1 MTDRN
6 REDLNRNQSGS
17 SNQNQS
23 GSPSHNQDR
32 EQRNTS
38 SGETDRMGGQ
48 SGRDNLGV
56 GQSDRDLTGNRNES
70 EGAGNRSTGN
80 IEGDENLNRR

>member
-6 REDLNRNQSGS
+6 REDLERDQSGS
-17 SNQNQS
+17 SNQNESQNP
-23 GSPSHNQDR
+23 GDR
-32 EQRNTS
+32 PEHRSTRE
-38 SGETDRMGGQ
+38 GETDRM
-48 SGRDNLGV
+48 SGPIGSENIGVGDTDGDSNLG
-56 GQSDRDLTGNRNES
+56 RES